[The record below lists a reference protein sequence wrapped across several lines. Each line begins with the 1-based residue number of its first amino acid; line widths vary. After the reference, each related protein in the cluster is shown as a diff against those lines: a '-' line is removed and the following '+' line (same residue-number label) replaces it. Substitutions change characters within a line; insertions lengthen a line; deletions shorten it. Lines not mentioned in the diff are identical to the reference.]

1 MGSLKTIDFMVF
13 LVYFIIVAGYGY
25 MIYTRKK
32 KASVTASH
40 DYFLAEGSLTWWA
53 IGASLIASNIS
64 AEQFI
69 GMSGNGYFVGIAVA
83 AYEWI
88 AAIAL
93 IIIAVWFMP
102 VYLKNR
108 IYTMPQFLKR
118 RYNETVSLI
127 MAIFW
132 LLLYVFVN
140 LTSILYLGAIAIS
153 GLIGPQYL
161 HIVMLGL
168 AVFALII
175 TLGGMKVIGYTD
187 VIQVAVLIIGG
198 MATIYF
204 ALTIVSDRFGL
215 GRDALV
221 GFKTLMAH
229 APEHFKMIL
238 PKPTAASSQVEVNK
252 YLILPGIT
260 MYFAGQWIVN
270 LNYWGCNQ
278 YITQRAL
285 GADLQT
291 ARKGI
296 LFAGFMKLMM
306 PIIVM
311 LPGIAAYVLHN
322 HGDLPGLRGMDDAY
336 SAILGFLPAGL
347 KGLAIAAL
355 TAAIVASLAGKLNSI
370 GTIFTLDIYMKY
382 FKKHDVH
389 AAREIA
395 PHPAHAVASAGG
407 NAWDSDAGGVVEKVP
422 PIVTRGSAGIDTE
435 KQMVWVGRLVALVAI
450 IFAVIF
456 EWKDL
461 LGIGGEGGFTFIQK
475 YTGFIS
481 PGVFAMFILGMF
493 WKRTT
498 GAAAVAGLLT
508 GFLMA
513 IFFNSFAVPLFGH
526 ENFLYTAFKN
536 DKGIYEIPFLI
547 NMGWAFVIT
556 MIVMISISLTGP
568 KVNPNAFA
576 LDKQMFKVKPS
587 IIAMIVAT
595 VLILMAIYAKFW

>member
-1 MGSLKTIDFMVF
+1 MSGISTLDILIFVI
-13 LVYFIIVAGYGY
+13 YFVLVAGYGY
-25 MIYTRKK
+25 WVYNKKK
-32 KASVTASH
+32 KATVSASH

-88 AAIAL
+88 AALAL

-102 VYLKNR
+102 VYLKNK
-108 IYTMPQFLKR
+108 IYTMPQFLKT

-153 GLIGPQYL
+153 GLIGPEYL
-161 HIVMLGL
+161 HVVMVGL
-168 AVFALII
+168 AVFSLII

-198 MATIYF
+198 FATIYF
-204 ALTIVSDRFGL
+204 ALTIVSEKFGL
-215 GRDALV
+215 GRDAV
-221 GFKTLMAH
+221 EGFKTLMQQ
-229 APEHFKMIL
+229 APDHFHMIL
-238 PKPTAASSQVEVNK
+238 QKPTAASSQEDVNK
-252 YLILPGIT
+252 YLILPGIA

-296 LFAGFMKLMM
+296 LFAGFLKLLM

-311 LPGIAAYVLHN
+311 LPGIAAYVLHQN
-322 HGDLPGLRGMDDAY
+322 GHLADLRGMDDAY
-336 SAILGFLPAGL
+336 SAILGFLPSGL

-370 GTIFTLDIYMKY
+370 ATIYTLDIHMKY
-382 FKKHDVH
+382 FAKPQK
-389 AAREIA
+389 ELT
-395 PHPAHAVASAGG
+395 G
-407 NAWDSDAGGVVEKVP
+407 EK
-422 PIVTRGSAGIDTE
+422 SE
-435 KQMVWVGRLVALVAI
+435 SSMVWIGKLAALVSI
-450 IFAVIF
+450 VLAVGF
-456 EWKDL
+456 EWQDL
-461 LGIGGEGGFTFIQK
+461 LGIGGKGGFTFIQE

-498 GAAAVAGLLT
+498 GTAAVVGLITGLLLSV
-508 GFLMA
+508 FFKLWA
-513 IFFNSFAVPLFGH
+513 VQIFGN
-526 ENFLYTAFKN
+526 ETFLYTAYKTIEDGKEVFR
-536 DKGIYEIPFLI
+536 IPFLI
-547 NMGWAFVIT
+547 NMGWAFFFT
-556 MIVMISISLTGP
+556 MAIMIGISLGGP
-568 KVNPNAFA
+568 KVNPKAFE
-576 LDKQMFKVKPS
+576 LDSEMFKLKPS
-587 IIAMIVAT
+587 IIIMIVVTIFLLA
-595 VLILMAIYAKFW
+595 AIYIKFW

>member
-1 MGSLKTIDFMVF
+1 MNGLSGLDSLIFVI
-13 LVYFIIVAGYGY
+13 YFILVAGYGY
-25 MIYTRKK
+25 WVYQKKK

-69 GMSGNGYFVGIAVA
+69 GMSGNGYFVGVAVA

-88 AAIAL
+88 AALAL

-102 VYLKNR
+102 VYLKNK
-108 IYTMPQFLKR
+108 IYTMPQFLKT
-118 RYNETVSLI
+118 RYNETVALI

-153 GLIGPQYL
+153 GLIGPEYL
-161 HIVMLGL
+161 HIVMIGL
-168 AVFALII
+168 AVFALVI

-198 MATIYF
+198 LATIYF
-204 ALTIVSDRFGL
+204 ALTIVSEKFGL
-215 GRDALV
+215 GRDAV
-221 GFKTLMAH
+221 AGFKTLMAQ
-229 APEHFKMIL
+229 APDHFHMIL
-238 PKPTAASSQVEVNK
+238 KKPTATSSQADTNK
-252 YLILPGIT
+252 YLILPGIA

-296 LFAGFMKLMM
+296 LFAGFLKLMM

-311 LPGIAAYVLHN
+311 LPGIAAYVLHQN
-322 HGDLPGLRGMDDAY
+322 GHLENLRGMDDAY
-336 SAILGFLPAGL
+336 SAILGFLPSGL

-370 GTIFTLDIYMKY
+370 ATIFTLDIYMKY
-382 FKKHDVH
+382 FRKKDASGEGSEKNMVWIGKL
-389 AAREIA
+389 AALVCIIL
-395 PHPAHAVASAGG
+395 AVA
-407 NAWDSDAGGVVEKVP
+407 
-422 PIVTRGSAGIDTE
+422 
-435 KQMVWVGRLVALVAI
+435 
-450 IFAVIF
+450 F

-498 GAAAVAGLLT
+498 GPAAVAGLLT
-508 GFLMA
+508 GFLLA
-513 IFFNSFAVPLFGH
+513 IFFNSFAVPLLGH
-526 ENFLYTAFKN
+526 ETILYTAFPN
-536 DKGIYEIPFLI
+536 DKGVYEIPFLI
-547 NMGWAFVIT
+547 NMGWAFFFT
-556 MIVMISISLTGP
+556 MLVMIGISLAGP
-568 KVNPNAFA
+568 KINPKAFM
-576 LDKQMFKVKPS
+576 LDKEMFKLKPS

-595 VLILMAIYAKFW
+595 LVILSALYVKFW